1 MEKGPGTG
9 MGPSNPTNPERKCV
23 CFGSW
28 TMEGLE
34 VSSGVLESLLS
45 VCVMLLAE
53 NLVCWPGVVTEGKDR
68 RKNRRLR

>member
-45 VCVMLLAE
+45 VLEKEWLE
-53 NLVCWPGVVTEGKDR
+53 DGVSSPEAFSLGQ
-68 RKNRRLR
+68 

>member
-1 MEKGPGTG
+1 

-34 VSSGVLESLLS
+34 VSSGVLESLIS
-45 VCVMLLAE
+45 VLEKEWLE
-53 NLVCWPGVVTEGKDR
+53 DGVSSPEAFSLGQ
-68 RKNRRLR
+68 